1 MTCRLLLVAL
11 VASVALSL
19 SAATRKTAIRKATPA
34 PRATVQANGPV
45 QSAHRRDPYVGA
57 ISADVKTGK
66 VLFED
71 CADAEAYPASVTK
84 LMTALLVLEDVK
96 AGKYGLAD
104 RVTATPEAYYS
115 ESSWVGIRAG
125 QSMTVDDLLMALLV
139 MSAND
144 AAIMLGVKS
153 AGSLEAFVAR
163 MNARARE
170 LGMTKTCYYNPNGL
184 PPNSRKRY
192 PWKSFNRTTARD
204 QLKLALQV
212 VKYPEIFR
220 YTASKTATVTDGNG
234 KPLKMMNH
242 NRILRMDKFHLI
254 NPDGTE
260 AVDGLKTGYIDAGG
274 SSIVITGKR
283 SGRRAVV
290 VVLGSAS
297 SDIREAHAARL
308 LEDALGAIAW

>member
-1 MTCRLLLVAL
+1 MIGRILLVAL

-34 PRATVQANGPV
+34 PRATVQAKGPV

-115 ESSWVGIRAG
+115 ESSWVGIKAG

-153 AGSLEAFVAR
+153 AGSLDAFVAR

-170 LGMTKTCYYNPNGL
+170 LGMTKTAYFNPNGL
-184 PPNSRKRY
+184 PPKKRY

-212 VKYPEIFR
+212 VKHPEIFR

-242 NRILRMDKFHLI
+242 NRILRMDKYHLM